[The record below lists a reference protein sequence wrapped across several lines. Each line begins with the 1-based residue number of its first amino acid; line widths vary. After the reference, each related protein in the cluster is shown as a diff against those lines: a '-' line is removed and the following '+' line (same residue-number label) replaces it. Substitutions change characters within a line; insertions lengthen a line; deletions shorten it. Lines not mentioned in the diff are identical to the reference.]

1 MQIPLIQQEND
12 YYCGPAIIEMILGA
26 YGKKI
31 TQNEAAKLAGTTE
44 AVGTS
49 LDGLIDALRKEG
61 FSIDV
66 AENRTIDDLQHALQ
80 SDEIVIV
87 NYTEP
92 VWEWGHYAIAEKID
106 GDTVTLIDPDSRTGR
121 TSMLIEEFERRWK
134 DPLFT
139 KATRWAAF
147 VSKK

>member
-1 MQIPLIQQEND
+1 MQIPLIQQEKD

-26 YGKKI
+26 YGKNI
-31 TQNEAAKLAGTTE
+31 TQDEAAKRAGTTE

-49 LDGLIDALRKEG
+49 IAGLAGVLAQENFSVDA
-61 FSIDV
+61 
-66 AENRTIDDLQHALQ
+66 AENRSVADIQQALQ
-80 SDEIVIV
+80 KGAIVIV

-92 VWEWGHYAIAEKID
+92 VWEWGHYAIAEKIES
-106 GDTVTLIDPDSRTGR
+106 GMITLIDPDSRTGK
-121 TSMLIEEFERRWK
+121 TSMLMEEFERRWK

-147 VSKK
+147 VSEK